1 MQITCPLT
9 TGADVKAGSS
19 GNDSFVGGVGTVD
32 SDHLTGGA
40 GNDSLTLTLS
50 NADDNNAAFA
60 SAGIENFNLRTIGNV
75 ALDLGDVS
83 GVVTLTATRLNGD
96 LTLNDVQDIAD
107 IVLDRNTNNSDVTV
121 NYGAVVVAGAEDS
134 LNVTIQ
140 NSADAGTVT
149 ADGIETVD
157 LVSTNNPLDDTN
169 ELAIAGAD
177 IETVNISGSGDL
189 TLVTAGATVNNEAD
203 GDVDLTAAAATAV
216 TQSGSGA
223 LTVTASAAE
232 TIDQTGSGA
241 LVVASGAYALDAV
254 ITASGSGKT
263 TVTAADD
270 VTIDAADS
278 TGALA
283 VTDSGA
289 DVSATGGSAADT
301 FTFSTHLD
309 KDDTVVGGAGSDT
322 LSFTLDAETYDD
334 ASSTGDADDAL
345 TVSGVEIVQIAAAD
359 AATNGLDFN
368 IFSGKADIT
377 SVELTSKEANDGQT
391 DTDVNLVNFTLAAL
405 TVNSAKTT
413 DDGDFGTIDI
423 ELKTDTAADSLTI
436 NINNR
441 QTAATTSDDNSF
453 DIAVIDSDDT
463 ETLTLNTSFVSSSED
478 ADEITIGEV
487 SGSDLKTL
495 NLTGTANVTV
505 GAVNAVTATTVNAAT
520 YTGTVDITLGAAAQ
534 TVTGGTKA
542 DTLNFGANLTSAD
555 VVDGGAGSDTVVFQ
569 VASST
574 GLNTIKLSNVETV
587 AIQADGSDAGTATT
601 SFAST
606 TGVEALVLT
615 QGNDSSDDIRVTNLK
630 ATTTDITIN
639 DDLDNV
645 SVSYATGVT
654 ADVTVTVA
662 GDNADPVTED
672 VTVDGLTVNNG
683 ATLTI
688 TADGGNTT
696 SQNWSEVNALT
707 TTATT
712 INAVGIEG
720 VYLAIYDVNAS
731 KATAVNVTSVD
742 GGDADMWWESG
753 NGNASQNDDYAKLEN
768 VTVTANGDSYAGWDG
783 EKTPASGSASV
794 NALTVT
800 ANDTDSDAEAQLK
813 VEAAGDATVGTV
825 TVNALNDS
833 YAKAEVYAD
842 TNGTANDA
850 SIGAINITTT
860 NTAGDDGYAD
870 VYAYV
875 YANDGAN
882 NSGNATVGLVTAE
895 ISASTDDIE
904 GWGESFFEVYA
915 YTDTGA
921 VTFDGLNATVGE
933 NSQAYFEFWGGSNDA
948 SGSVTLTDLT
958 VSVGTDAEVEVTLA
972 EDSANDEFTVSGG
985 TFSGEGSI
993 TLVLKGYSDNSEYTT
1008 FDLSNLDTSGFTGTL
1023 TITTDSDVE
1032 SVTGTAYG
1040 EEIDLSDNADA
1051 TVVGGA
1057 GADNII
1063 LGTGNEV
1070 ETVKFA
1076 EASDSQDGAMDV
1088 VENFVSGE
1096 DFIDVTAF
1104 NLTGG
1109 ALNTT
1114 AVTTADVTMNRPGST
1129 RHFRAVGIDVF
1140 RTLPEKHRQTC
1151 CGGVWGCRTSRCN

>member
-1 MQITCPLT
+1 MLLT
-9 TGADVKAGSS
+9 ASAEVKSGTS
-19 GNDSFVGGVGTVD
+19 GNDSFVGGVGSID
-32 SDHLTGGA
+32 SDRLDGGA

-60 SAGIENFNLRTIGNV
+60 STGIENFYLRTTGNV

-83 GVVTLTATRLNGD
+83 GVETLTAVRLNGD

-149 ADGIETVD
+149 ADGIETVE
-157 LVSTNNPLDDTN
+157 LVSTDNPLDDTN
-169 ELAIAGAD
+169 ELEIAGAD

-189 TLVTAGATVNNEAD
+189 TLVTAGATVNSEAD

-263 TVTAADD
+263 TVTAAAD

-301 FTFSTHLD
+301 FTFGVNLV
-309 KDDTVVGGAGSDT
+309 KDDAIVGGSGSDT

-334 ASSTGDADDAL
+334 ASSTGDEDDAL

-359 AATNGLDFN
+359 ATTNGLDFN

-377 SVELTSKEANDGQT
+377 SVELTSKEVNNGQT

-405 TVNSAKTT
+405 TVNSSKTT
-413 DDGDFGTIDI
+413 DDGDFGIIDI
-423 ELKTDTAADSLTI
+423 ELKTDTTADSLTV

-453 DIAVIDSDDT
+453 DIAAIDSDDT
-463 ETLTLNTSFVSSSED
+463 ETLTLNTSFVSSSVD

-534 TVTGGTKA
+534 TVTGGAKD
-542 DTLNFGANLTSAD
+542 DTFNFSTNLTTAD
-555 VVDGGAGSDTVVFQ
+555 VVDGGAGNDTVAFQ

-615 QGNDSSDDIRVTNLK
+615 KGNDSSDDIRVTNLK
-630 ATTTDITIN
+630 ATTTDVGVS

-645 SVSYATGVT
+645 SISYATGVSGDLMVT
-654 ADVTVTVA
+654 LADGAEVTTLTTNAVALSLANEADGYVDLLNVAASKVTTVTVT
-662 GDNADPVTED
+662 G
-672 VTVDGLTVNNG
+672 
-683 ATLTI
+683 
-688 TADGGNTT
+688 
-696 SQNWSEVNALT
+696 
-707 TTATT
+707 
-712 INAVGIEG
+712 
-720 VYLAIYDVNAS
+720 
-731 KATAVNVTSVD
+731 VD
-742 GGDADMWWESG
+742 GGGIDAWDT
-753 NGNASQNDDYAKLEN
+753 NVADDYAALAN
-768 VTVTANGDSYAGWDG
+768 VSVVSNDASYAYWAG
-783 EKTPASGSASV
+783 EKTPSSGSASV
-794 NALTVT
+794 GTVAVT
-800 ANDTDSDAEAQLK
+800 ANADDSDAEIYLY
-813 VEAAGDATVGTV
+813 VEADGDATVGTV
-825 TVNALNDS
+825 TVNALGDG
-833 YAKAEVYAD
+833 YAYAEVYAD

-870 VYAYV
+870 LYAYV
-875 YANDGAN
+875 YADGGAN
-882 NSGNATVGLVTAE
+882 NSGNAAVGLVTAD

-921 VTFDGLNATVGE
+921 VTFDGLNATVGD
-933 NSQAYFEFWGGSNDA
+933 NSQAYFEFWGGSSDV

-958 VSVGTDAEVEVTLA
+958 VNVGTDAEVEVTLS
-972 EDSANDEFTVSGG
+972 EDWANDVFTISGG

-993 TLVLKGYSDNSEYTT
+993 TLNLRGYSDNLEFTT

-1023 TITTDSDVE
+1023 TITTDSEVE
-1032 SVTGTAYG
+1032 SVTGTAYA
-1040 EEIDLSDNADA
+1040 ETIDLSDNADA

-1057 GADNII
+1057 GDDTII
-1063 LGTGNEV
+1063 LGTGTEA

-1076 EASDSQDGAMDV
+1076 DASDSQDGAMDV
-1088 VENFVSGE
+1088 VKNFESGE

-1114 AVTTADVTMNRPGST
+1114 AVTTADVTTDTDGNVTFTIADSD
-1129 RHFRAVGIDVF
+1129 AVAFFGADQAVYAEDNTNTVLFIDVDGNGDWDSAVDSAIVLAGIT
-1140 RTLPEKHRQTC
+1140 TLAT
-1151 CGGVWGCRTSRCN
+1151 GDVVF